1 MRWSVAKETDEI
13 KEWRKKIDEID
24 IQLVR
29 LLNERARCAEKIGS
43 IKMKLGAEVYS
54 PEREKQVMDNVTRHN
69 QGPLSNAALCRL
81 FERIVDESRI
91 LERSLGEKTER
102 NK

>member
-1 MRWSVAKETDEI
+1 VTKEIDEI
-13 KEWRKKIDEID
+13 EKWRKKIDEID
-24 IQLVR
+24 IQLVQ

-69 QGPLSNAALCRL
+69 QGPLSDSALYRL
-81 FERIVDESRI
+81 FDRIIDESRL
-91 LERSLGEKTER
+91 LERSLSEKSNR